1 MATSKDI
8 ESRTIEAEE
17 ERTYSRAVFVENLKD
32 FMAQNDTPQYIIAK
46 AAGVSKGQ
54 VSHWLK
60 GMYTPRMPAIDRLC
74 YEFNLPRSYFLEKN
88 HGHDLHK
95 NETKSSGIIP
105 VLMFPLKLSLLFTR
119 LPNNLTRSAVRSSLT
134 ISMTFSKTRSTQ
146 NEKETRR
153 QIHQISYD

>member
-32 FMAQNDTPQYIIAK
+32 FMAQNDTPQYLIAK

-105 VLMFPLKLSLLFTR
+105 VLMFPPEVEPIIYSFTEQLNEVGRQKLLDYLDDLLDNPKYT
-119 LPNNLTRSAVRSSLT
+119 
-134 ISMTFSKTRSTQ
+134 K
-146 NEKETRR
+146 
-153 QIHQISYD
+153 

>member
-8 ESRTIEAEE
+8 ESRKIEAEE

-74 YEFNLPRSYFLEKN
+74 YEFNLPRSYFLEKD
-88 HGHDLHK
+88 HGYGLHRI
-95 NETKSSGIIP
+95 EIKSSGIAEHIP
-105 VLMFPLKLSLLFTR
+105 VRTFPPEAEPLLDAWTDGLNREGQKRLMEYVELLLGNPKYT
-119 LPNNLTRSAVRSSLT
+119 
-134 ISMTFSKTRSTQ
+134 K
-146 NEKETRR
+146 
-153 QIHQISYD
+153 